1 MLMPLSRNLVNMLS
15 IFFFLMFGVPSIT
28 YSQIDNSNWNFSDS
42 QRWIGEALE
51 GSVEYCEK
59 KSTRWDVPTL
69 DFDINK
75 DSIDDFLFV
84 ISCYQSDQIGNEKH
98 NIKVRAAWKMF
109 CSDSDGHY
117 DCTQQL
123 FNTHFIEVT
132 AVDSDAPLGSD
143 GGGIHTR
150 MWQKF
155 QET

>member
-1 MLMPLSRNLVNMLS
+1 
-15 IFFFLMFGVPSIT
+15 MFGVPSIT

-84 ISCYQSDQIGNEKH
+84 ISCYQSDQIGNE
-98 NIKVRAAWKMF
+98 
-109 CSDSDGHY
+109 
-117 DCTQQL
+117 
-123 FNTHFIEVT
+123 NTI
-132 AVDSDAPLGSD
+132 L
-143 GGGIHTR
+143 
-150 MWQKF
+150 K
-155 QET
+155 